1 MANISALAR
10 LNAKGGLVAPVS
22 SGLAPVPEKHGEIF
36 SHAGRLWVSG
46 GGAVKPALLPVGPAP
61 ITHTHIQAL
70 AASTWTINHN
80 FGRPGTPAIMA
91 WDAQNNPVTPIGVTL
106 VSRNQAIVAFGVT
119 IAGSA
124 VLSIPEAQ
132 SFTSLKLNGQ
142 ALAVESGALKVGDA
156 TVALQGHGHP
166 FSEITDK
173 PTTLAGYG
181 ITDVASA
188 ADLAAHVGASNPHPQ
203 YMRAVS
209 CRTTASSSRNSTAL
223 ADVVDATIALLP
235 NTVYR
240 ITFYVRFSSAASG
253 TGIRLGLTTPVGAT
267 VSAVV
272 SIPVRSDST
281 SGSLQG
287 TIVVSGDSV
296 IGTGVEIANTAYVA
310 VIQGVVAT
318 GATAGLLQL
327 RYASEVSGSTVSV
340 LPHTVGFA
348 DIVE

>member
-70 AASTWTINHN
+70 AASTWTISHN
-80 FGRPGTPAIMA
+80 FNLPGTPSVVV
-91 WDAQNNPVTPIGVTL
+91 WDAQNNPIVPIGMTV
-106 VSRNQAIVAFGVT
+106 VSKNQVIVAFGVT

-124 VLSIPEAQ
+124 VVTMPEAQ

-142 ALAVESGALKVGDA
+142 PLTVDGGALKVGEMA
-156 TVALQGHGHP
+156 VSLQGHGHS
-166 FSEITDK
+166 FSEITDRL
-173 PTTLAGYG
+173 TTLAGYG

-188 ADLAAHVGASNPHPQ
+188 ADLAAHAGAANPHPQ
-203 YMRAVS
+203 YMRAIS
-209 CRTTASSSRNSTAL
+209 CRTVATSSRSATSL
-223 ADVVDATIALLP
+223 ADVAGATITLLP
-235 NTVYR
+235 DTVYR
-240 ITFYVRFSSAASG
+240 ITFYVRFSSTASG
-253 TGIRLGLTTPVGAT
+253 TGIRLGLTTPAGAT

-296 IGTGVEIANTAYVA
+296 TGTGVEIANTAYVA

-318 GATAGLLQL
+318 GPTAGPLQL